1 MAPSGYGRPMEIHGT
16 ANDGTARLELRGE
29 LDIGT
34 APVLEDAVDRALE
47 DGCREVVL
55 DLGPTTL
62 LDSSGLGALIRAA
75 RTVGDRH
82 GTMAV
87 VSPPGSEARLVIE
100 MSRTGSIVGLR
111 DD

>member
-1 MAPSGYGRPMEIHGT
+1 MGIPGDMEIRGT
-16 ANDGTARLELRGE
+16 NSEGTARLELHGE

-47 DGCREVVL
+47 DGCRDVVL

-62 LDSSGLGALIRAA
+62 LDSSGLGALLRAA

-100 MSRTGSIVGLR
+100 MSRTGSVVGLQ

>member
-1 MAPSGYGRPMEIHGT
+1 MEIRSSCQE
-16 ANDGTARLELRGE
+16 GTARLELHGE

-34 APVLEDAVDRALE
+34 APKLDEAVEQALD

-100 MSRTGSIVGLR
+100 MSRTGSVVGLR